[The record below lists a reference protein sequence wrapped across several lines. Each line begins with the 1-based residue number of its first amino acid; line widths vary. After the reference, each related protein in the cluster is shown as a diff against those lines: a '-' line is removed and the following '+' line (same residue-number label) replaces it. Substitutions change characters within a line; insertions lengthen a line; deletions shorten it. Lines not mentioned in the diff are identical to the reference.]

1 MSSNPRGFDLKWLV
15 PVTALAWSLSGG
27 VAHAQP
33 HGEIV
38 GWGIN
43 WSGQTTVPEPNGNFA
58 AIAGGGNHSLGLL
71 WNGSIVAWG
80 YDGHGQTDV
89 PVPNTN
95 FVAVAAGDVHSL
107 GLKRDGSIFAW
118 GNNNYGQIDV
128 PAPNSGFVG
137 LAAGVEHSLG
147 IKADRSVVAWGD
159 NTWGQLNVPAPNGGF
174 VAVAAGWFH
183 SLGLRANG
191 SIVGWGQNDWGQANA
206 PSPNT
211 GFIAVAAG
219 GAHSI
224 ALKADGS
231 IVAWGHYSYG
241 ELNVPTPNTGFV
253 AVAAA
258 SYFNLGLK
266 ADGSIVAWGDNG
278 WGQLDVPAPN
288 SDFVA
293 IAAGGNHGLGLKA
306 AGLPL
311 PVALQ
316 HFDCRWNNN
325 RVVVAWQLIDI
336 EGALSFEVNRRRA
349 TDPYVRLSDVAI
361 ESDGPGAFHFE
372 DGATESGQ
380 TYAYHVTVFENG
392 DAITSFETSLTTPRA
407 QLALGPNHPN
417 PFNPITRIPFV
428 IDVSQPVTLAV
439 YDVAGHR
446 VRTLVYQTMPVGH
459 HFADWDGRD
468 ENGRAVTSGVYF
480 ARLEAGRVLSHRMV
494 LLK

>member
-1 MSSNPRGFDLKWLV
+1 MISNHRGFDSKWLAPITV
-15 PVTALAWSLSGG
+15 LALVLSGG
-27 VAHAQP
+27 VVSAQP

-38 GWGIN
+38 AWGFN
-43 WSGQTTVPEPNGNFA
+43 VVGQTTVPEPNINFVAVA
-58 AIAGGGNHSLGLL
+58 AGGNHSLGLL

-80 YDGHGQTDV
+80 YDDHGRTDV
-89 PVPNTN
+89 PLPNIN
-95 FVAVAAGDVHSL
+95 FVAVAAGDAHSL
-107 GLKRDGSIFAW
+107 GLKRDGSIVAW
-118 GNNNYGQIDV
+118 GVDNDGRLNV

-137 LAAGVEHSLG
+137 LAAGAEHSLG
-147 IKADRSVVAWGD
+147 LKADRSIVAWGD

-174 VAVAAGWFH
+174 VAVSAGWFYN
-183 SLGLRANG
+183 LGLRADG

-219 GAHSI
+219 GAHSL

-231 IVAWGHYSYG
+231 IVAWGHYAYG
-241 ELNVPTPNTGFV
+241 QLNVPEPNTGFV
-253 AVAAA
+253 AVAAG
-258 SYFNLGLK
+258 SYFSYGLK

-278 WGQLDVPAPN
+278 RGQLDLPTPN

-293 IAAGGNHGLGLKA
+293 IAAGGSHGLGLKA

-316 HFDCRWNNN
+316 RFDARWNND

-336 EGALSFEVNRRRA
+336 EGALSFEVSRGSDRDA
-349 TDPYVRLSDVAI
+349 FVRLNDVAI
-361 ESDGPGAFHFE
+361 RSDGSGAFHFE
-372 DGATESGQ
+372 DGATDPGR
-380 TYAYHVTVFENG
+380 TYTYHVTVFENG
-392 DAITSFETSLTTPRA
+392 DAITSFETSLTTPRV

-417 PFNPITRIPFV
+417 PFNPATRIPFV

-446 VRTLVYQTMPVGH
+446 VRTLVDQTISAGH

-468 ENGRAVTSGVYF
+468 GNGRTVTSGVYF
-480 ARLEAGRVLSHRMV
+480 VRLEAGRVLSHRMV